1 MRDEREITVPIPEPT
16 PPAPITTVVNAPDE
30 SVSDQT
36 RDMTLGELRTR
47 LELAETEAATSR
59 AQREEHAQW
68 RNNMTADLAA
78 MRMELSERSTTP
90 DPSVADEVIEVPPD
104 PAPPKVAAAEK
115 PQRAKIGSRLFRRP
129 GNGRES

>member
-1 MRDEREITVPIPEPT
+1 MRDEREITVPIPEP
-16 PPAPITTVVNAPDE
+16 PAPAPITTVVNAPDE

-59 AQREEHAQW
+59 ATREEHAQW
-68 RNNMTADLAA
+68 RNSMTADLAA

-90 DPSVADEVIEVPPD
+90 DQSVADEVIEVPPE
-104 PAPPKVAAAEK
+104 PAPPKAAAAK